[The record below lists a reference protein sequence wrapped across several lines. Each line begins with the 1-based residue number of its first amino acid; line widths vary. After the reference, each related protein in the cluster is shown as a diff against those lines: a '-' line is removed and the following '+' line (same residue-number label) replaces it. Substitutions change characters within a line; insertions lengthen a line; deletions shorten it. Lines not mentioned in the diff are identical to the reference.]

1 MFADPQI
8 RHLQISQSVANSQL
22 TEIPVLTQP
31 LSLSRTPSKLDK
43 AAPLIGEHTDRILTS
58 SATSK
63 VKSIICE
70 TTNIFEHLQ

>member
-8 RHLQISQSVANSQL
+8 RHLQISQSVTNSQL

-43 AAPLIGEHTDRILTS
+43 AAPLIGEHTDRILNELGYEQS
-58 SATSK
+58 E
-63 VKSIICE
+63 I
-70 TTNIFEHLQ
+70 NHLRDNKHI